1 MNERSE
7 CQPDRAQPSI
17 NERSE
22 CQPDRA
28 QPSMTEVRNYI
39 RGEWVAVRQGRE
51 IEVRNPADQDEVV
64 GKGFLAS
71 KREAEAAIAAASEAA
86 SAWSRMPAPR
96 RGEIVERAGDLL
108 RAEQDDVA
116 RLLTR
121 EEGKTLA
128 EAKGE
133 IYRAYNVLN
142 YTAGQSRRM
151 GGLTIPSELPKNF
164 AYTVRQP
171 LGVVALITPW
181 NFPICIPAWKIAPA
195 LVAGNTVIFKPSSTT
210 PLTAARLVE
219 IFERA
224 GLPPGV
230 LNLLVGGS
238 SEVGEVLTRDERVRG
253 ISFTGST
260 DNGTQIYT
268 ACAAR
273 GVKAQCEMGGKN
285 PVIVLEDADLN
296 LAADGIV
303 SGAFGSTG
311 QRCTATSRAILQ
323 DSIADDLI
331 ARMVERI
338 SRWKIGNGLD
348 ADVQMGPLVSAQQLQ
363 TVEQYIEIG
372 KREGAKL
379 VAGGGRPSGLTR
391 GFFIEPTIFDNVRPE
406 HRLAREEIFGPVL
419 SVIRAA
425 NYEEA
430 LEFANTSQYGLT
442 SSIYTNDAGRVF
454 DFCERIETG
463 MVHVNSPTV
472 GGEAQ
477 IPFGGMKSS
486 GVGEREQGPSA
497 LDFYSDVKVIY
508 IDFTG
513 AARTSNFY

>member
-1 MNERSE
+1 MV
-7 CQPDRAQPSI
+7 
-17 NERSE
+17 
-22 CQPDRA
+22 
-28 QPSMTEVRNYI
+28 EVRNYI
-39 RGEWVAVRQGRE
+39 RGEWISVREGRE
-51 IEVRNPADQDEVV
+51 IEVRNPADQDEII

-71 KREAEAAIAAASEAA
+71 RREAEAAIAAASEALP
-86 SAWSRMPAPR
+86 AWSRMPAPK
-96 RGEIVERAGDLL
+96 RGEIVERAADLL
-108 RAEQDDVA
+108 RAEQDEVA

-121 EEGKTLA
+121 EEGKTFA
-128 EAKGE
+128 DAKGE

-142 YTAGQSRRM
+142 YTSGQSRRM
-151 GGLTIPSELPKNF
+151 GGVTIPSELAKNF
-164 AYTVRQP
+164 VYTVRQP

-195 LVAGNTVIFKPSSTT
+195 LVAGNTVVFKPSSTT
-210 PLTAARLVE
+210 PLTAARLVD

-230 LNLLVGGS
+230 LNLLVGS
-238 SEVGEVLTRDERVRG
+238 SADVGDLLMHDTRIRG

-260 DNGTQIYT
+260 ENGTQIYT
-268 ACAAR
+268 SCASR
-273 GVKAQCEMGGKN
+273 GIKAQCEMGGKN

-323 DSIADDLI
+323 DSIADDLV
-331 ARMVERI
+331 ARLRDRV
-338 SRWKIGNGLD
+338 SKWKVGNGLD
-348 ADVQMGPLVSAQQLQ
+348 PDVQMGPLVSEQQLK
-363 TVEQYIEIG
+363 TVQQYIEIG

-379 VAGGGRPSGLTR
+379 VTGGGKPSGVPR

-406 HRLAREEIFGPVL
+406 HRVAREEIFGPVL
-419 SVIRAA
+419 SVLRAK
-425 NYEEA
+425 NYEQA
-430 LEFANTSQYGLT
+430 IEFANMSEYGLT
-442 SSIYTNDAGRVF
+442 SSIYTNDAGRIF

-463 MVHVNSPTV
+463 MVHVNSPTM

-486 GVGEREQGPSA
+486 GIGEREQGPSA
-497 LDFYSDVKVIY
+497 LDFYTDVKVIY

-513 AARTSNFY
+513 AARTSKFY

>member
-1 MNERSE
+1 ML
-7 CQPDRAQPSI
+7 
-17 NERSE
+17 
-22 CQPDRA
+22 
-28 QPSMTEVRNYI
+28 EVRNYI
-39 RGEWVAVRQGRE
+39 RGEWISVREGRE
-51 IEVRNPADQDEVV
+51 IEVRNPADQDEVI

-71 KREAEAAIAAASEAA
+71 RREAETAIAAAGEALP
-86 SAWSRMPAPR
+86 AWSRMPAPK
-96 RGEIVERAGDLL
+96 RGEIVERAADLL

-121 EEGKTLA
+121 EEGKTFA
-128 EAKGE
+128 DARGE

-151 GGLTIPSELPKNF
+151 GGVTIPSELPKNF

-195 LVAGNTVIFKPSSTT
+195 LVAGNTVVFKPSSTT
-210 PLTAARLVE
+210 PLTAARLVD

-230 LNLLVGGS
+230 LNLLVGS
-238 SEVGEVLTRDERVRG
+238 SADVGDLLMRDSRIRG

-260 DNGTQIYT
+260 ENGTQIYT
-268 ACAAR
+268 SCANR
-273 GVKAQCEMGGKN
+273 GIKAQCEMGGKN

-323 DSIADDLI
+323 DSIADDMV
-331 ARMVERI
+331 ARLRDRV
-338 SRWKIGNGLD
+338 SKWKVGNGLD
-348 ADVQMGPLVSAQQLQ
+348 PDVQMGPLVSQQQLK
-363 TVEQYIEIG
+363 TVQQYIEIG
-372 KREGAKL
+372 KSEGAKL
-379 VAGGGRPSGLTR
+379 VTGGGKPSGVPR

-406 HRLAREEIFGPVL
+406 SRIAREEIFGPVL
-419 SVIRAA
+419 SVIRAK
-425 NYEEA
+425 NYEQA
-430 LEFANTSQYGLT
+430 IEFANMSAFGLT
-442 SSIYTNDAGRVF
+442 SSIYTNDAGRIF

-463 MVHVNSPTV
+463 MVHVNSPTM

-486 GVGEREQGPSA
+486 GIGEREQGPSA
-497 LDFYSDVKVIY
+497 LDFYTDVKVIY

-513 AARTSNFY
+513 AARTSKFY

>member
-1 MNERSE
+1 
-7 CQPDRAQPSI
+7 
-17 NERSE
+17 
-22 CQPDRA
+22 
-28 QPSMTEVRNYI
+28 MTEVRNYI
-39 RGEWVAVRQGRE
+39 RGEWVSIRQGRE
-51 IEVRNPADQDEVV
+51 IEVRNPADQDELL

-71 KREAEAAIAAASEAA
+71 AHEAEAAITAASEALP
-86 SAWSRMPAPR
+86 AWSHMPAPK

-121 EEGKTLA
+121 KEGKTFG

-133 IYRAYNVLN
+133 IYRAYNVIN

-164 AYTVRQP
+164 AYTMRQP

-210 PLTAARLVE
+210 PLTAAKLVE

-224 GLPPGV
+224 GLPAGV
-230 LNLLVGGS
+230 LNLLVGS
-238 SEVGEVLTRDERVRG
+238 SSDVGDLLTRDRRVKG
-253 ISFTGST
+253 ISFTGSSE
-260 DNGTQIYT
+260 NGTQIYAT
-268 ACAAR
+268 CASR

-285 PVIVLEDADLN
+285 PVIVLEDADFD
-296 LAADGIV
+296 LAVDGIV

-323 DSIADDLI
+323 DSIADNV
-331 ARMVERI
+331 VERMADRV
-338 SRWKIGNGLD
+338 SKWKLGNGLEP
-348 ADVQMGPLVSAQQLQ
+348 DVQMGPLVSAQQLK
-363 TVEQYIEIG
+363 TVQEYIEIG
-372 KREGAKL
+372 KREGARL
-379 VAGGGRPSGLTR
+379 VTGGGRPSGLAR
-391 GFFIEPTIFDNVRPE
+391 GFFVEPTIFDRVRPE
-406 HRLAREEIFGPVL
+406 HRIAREEIFGPVL
-419 SVIRAA
+419 SVIRAKD
-425 NYEEA
+425 YEQA
-430 LEFANTSQYGLT
+430 MEFANASDYGLT
-442 SSIYTNDAGRVF
+442 SSIYTNDAGRIF
-454 DFCERIETG
+454 DFCERMDAG

-497 LDFYSDVKVIY
+497 LDFYTDVKVVY
-508 IDFTG
+508 IDYTG
-513 AARTSNFY
+513 AARTSKFY

>member
-1 MNERSE
+1 
-7 CQPDRAQPSI
+7 
-17 NERSE
+17 
-22 CQPDRA
+22 
-28 QPSMTEVRNYI
+28 MTEVRNYI
-39 RGEWVAVRQGRE
+39 RGEWISVRQGRE
-51 IEVRNPADQDEVV
+51 IEVRNPADQSEVV

-71 KREAEAAIAAASEAA
+71 GREAEAAIAAANEALP
-86 SAWSRMPAPR
+86 AWSRMPAPK

-108 RAEQDDVA
+108 RAEQDEVA

-128 EAKGE
+128 DAKGE
-133 IYRAYNVLN
+133 IYRGYNVLN

-171 LGVVALITPW
+171 LGVVTLITPW
-181 NFPICIPAWKIAPA
+181 NFPVCIPAWKIAPA
-195 LVAGNTVIFKPSSTT
+195 LVAGNTVVFKPSSIT
-210 PLTAARLVE
+210 PLTAAKLVD

-230 LNLLVGGS
+230 LNLLVGAS
-238 SEVGEVLTRDERVRG
+238 SDVGDLLTRDRRVRG
-253 ISFTGST
+253 ISFTGSSE
-260 DNGTQIYT
+260 NGTQIY
-268 ACAAR
+268 ASCAAR

-285 PVIVLEDADLN
+285 PVIVLDDADLN

-323 DSIADDLI
+323 DSIADDLLGRI
-331 ARMVERI
+331 IERI
-338 SRWKIGNGLD
+338 SNWKVGNGLD
-348 ADVQMGPLVSAQQLQ
+348 PDVQMGPLVSEQQLK
-363 TVEQYIEIG
+363 TVEQYIEAG

-379 VAGGGRPSGLTR
+379 VLGGGRPSGLPR
-391 GFFIEPTIFDNVRPE
+391 GFFIEPTIFDNVRPD
-406 HRLAREEIFGPVL
+406 HRIAREEIFGPVL
-419 SVIRAA
+419 SVMRART
-425 NYEEA
+425 YEQA
-430 LEFANTSQYGLT
+430 LEFANTSEYGLT
-442 SSIYTNDAGRVF
+442 SSIYTNDAGRIF

-463 MVHVNSPTV
+463 MAHVNSPTV

-497 LDFYSDVKVIY
+497 LDFYTDVKVVY

-513 AARTSNFY
+513 AARTSKFY

>member
-1 MNERSE
+1 M
-7 CQPDRAQPSI
+7 I
-17 NERSE
+17 
-22 CQPDRA
+22 
-28 QPSMTEVRNYI
+28 EVRNYI
-39 RGEWVAVRQGRE
+39 RGEWVSIRQGRE
-51 IEVRNPADQDEVV
+51 IEVRNPADQDELV
-64 GKGFLAS
+64 GKGVLAS
-71 KREAEAAIAAASEAA
+71 RREAAAALEAASEALP
-86 SAWSRMPAPR
+86 AWSRLPGPK
-96 RGEIVERAGDLL
+96 RGEVVERAADLL
-108 RAEQDDVA
+108 RAEQDEVA

-121 EEGKTLA
+121 EEGKTVA

-151 GGLTIPSELPKNF
+151 GGITIPSELPKNF
-164 AYTVRQP
+164 AYTMRQP

-195 LVAGNTVIFKPSSTT
+195 LVAGNTVVFKPSSTT
-210 PLTAARLVE
+210 PLTAAKLVD

-230 LNLLVGGS
+230 LNLLVGS
-238 SEVGEVLTRDERVRG
+238 SSDIGDLITGDRRVRG
-253 ISFTGST
+253 ISFTGSSE
-260 DNGTQIYT
+260 NGTQIYAT
-268 ACAAR
+268 SAAR

-285 PVIVLEDADLN
+285 PVVVLEDADLD

-311 QRCTATSRAILQ
+311 QRCTATSRAILHE
-323 DSIADDLI
+323 SIADDLL
-331 ARMVERI
+331 
-338 SRWKIGNGLD
+338 SRVTHRVSKWKLGSGLD
-348 ADVQMGPLVSAQQLQ
+348 PDVQMGPLVSAQQLK
-363 TVEQYIEIG
+363 TVEQYVEAG

-379 VAGGGRPSGLTR
+379 VIGGKRPAGLSR
-391 GFFIEPTIFDNVRPE
+391 GFFMEPTIFDGVKPE
-406 HRLAREEIFGPVL
+406 HRIAREEIFGPVL
-419 SVIRAA
+419 SVIRAN

-430 LEFANTSQYGLT
+430 IEFANTSEYGLT
-442 SSIYTNDAGRVF
+442 SSIYTNDAGRIF

-497 LDFYSDVKVIY
+497 LDFYTDMKVVY
-508 IDFTG
+508 IDHTG
-513 AARTSNFY
+513 AARTSKFY